1 MDKELTIIKLG
12 GSLLTDKSKPYTA
25 RKSIIATTAKEL
37 KECIDEGLIEKLA
50 IIHGVGS
57 FGHPPVLEY
66 KLYKGFTGP
75 EQFIPLSKTQG
86 IVNEFRLM
94 IAKEFE
100 EAGLP
105 VNLLHPSSMLVSENM
120 RIMKASFESLKG
132 WMTLGM
138 IPLLGGDVLYDTV
151 MGFAIGSGD
160 ELAIVLAR
168 EFGAKRLIFA
178 LDEPGVYDRNP
189 KTNPEA
195 KLLPEI
201 DINDLD
207 RFLEQMEQSGK
218 ADASGAM
225 KGKLSY
231 IASVK
236 DLIKIG
242 LDTALLSMMKYGTLK
257 ALLSGEDVPCTRI
270 VSK

>member
-1 MDKELTIIKLG
+1 MEKELTVIKLG
-12 GSLLTDKSKPYTA
+12 GSLLTDKSKPYEA
-25 RKSIIATTAKEL
+25 RKSIMAATAREL
-37 KECIDEGLIEKLA
+37 KECIDEGLIESLV
-50 IIHGVGS
+50 IVHGVGS

-94 IAKEFE
+94 ITKEFQD
-100 EAGLP
+100 AGLP
-105 VNLLHPSSMLVSENM
+105 VNLLHPSSMLVAEKM
-120 RIMKASFESLKG
+120 RITKTSFESLRG

-138 IPLLGGDVLYDTV
+138 IPLLGGDLLYDRT
-151 MGFAIGSGD
+151 MGFCIGSGD

-168 EFGAKRLIFA
+168 DLHAKRLIFA
-178 LDEPGVYDRNP
+178 LDELGVYDGDPKKNP
-189 KTNPEA
+189 QA
-195 KLLPEI
+195 KLMTRI

-207 RFLEQMEQSGK
+207 SILEGLEQLGK
-218 ADASGAM
+218 GDASGAM

-231 IASVK
+231 ISVVK
-236 DLIKIG
+236 DLIEGG
-242 LDTALLSMMKYGTLK
+242 LDTTLLSMMKYGNLK
-257 ALLSGEDVPCTRI
+257 ALLEGQDIPCTRI

>member
-1 MDKELTIIKLG
+1 MQKELTVIKLG
-12 GSLLTDKSKPYTA
+12 GSLLTDKSRPYEA
-25 RKSIIATTAKEL
+25 RKSIIAAAAKEL
-37 KECIDEGLIEKLA
+37 KECVDEGLIESL
-50 IIHGVGS
+50 ILVHGVGS
-57 FGHPPVLEY
+57 YGHPPVLEY

-94 IAKEFE
+94 ITKELQ

-105 VNLLHPSSMLVSENM
+105 VNLLHPSSMLVAEKM
-120 RIMKASFESLKG
+120 RIAKTYFEPLKG

-138 IPLLGGDVLYDTV
+138 IPILGGDLLYDKT
-151 MGFAIGSGD
+151 MGFSIGSGD

-168 EFGAKRLIFA
+168 EFQAKRLIFA
-178 LDEPGVYDRNP
+178 MDELGVYTTDPKKNP
-189 KTNPEA
+189 HA
-195 KLLPEI
+195 RLLTEI

-207 RFLEQMEQSGK
+207 EVTKGLEQLEK
-218 ADASGAM
+218 TDASGAI

-231 IASVK
+231 IAVVK
-236 DLIKIG
+236 DLIEGG
-242 LDTALLSMMKYGTLK
+242 LETTLLSMMKYGNLK
-257 ALLSGEDVPCTRI
+257 ALLKGQDIQCTKI